1 MGALSFLAPMYLLG
15 ALAIAVPLLLH
26 LYRRRTEEVIEFP
39 SVAWLQTVPVETHQ
53 RRRLRDWLLLML
65 RVAALLLLAAAFARP
80 YLASGEAAISR
91 PLTVLAVDV
100 SASMAAPGVWSRARQ
115 AAMSALDAVADGEL
129 VALVRFDNT
138 AAVAVAPSSDREVV
152 RRAVSAMQP
161 GEGATALHAALRQA
175 TELVGARDG
184 RVVLVSDVQQSGWD
198 RSLAGVVPESIPVDV
213 RVVEGARSN
222 LALTDV
228 SPVPALPA
236 STDSAGLP
244 AVAVAIRNFGVAQ
257 QQTTVTV
264 QPAGEARA
272 VTQDVTVAPQSAVS
286 VRVPLV
292 SLPEEAVVSITDPD
306 GIPADNRL
314 AWSSTRTDVA
324 QVTVLVANPGGSDGL
339 YVERALEAVASR
351 RRLQVS
357 VIDGLSYSSSAS
369 QGDDSSHLLMV
380 LGSRTL
386 TRNGRTRLKQHIE
399 AGRPVL
405 VTLGPQVDRET
416 MREWLGRPL
425 ALHPD
430 DGQWP
435 GLGRPLVIDD
445 VRHPV
450 FLGAQRPDAML
461 GDIPIRRSARVTAL
475 DGWRVL
481 ARVSD
486 GTPVLLESDAP
497 GGRVLL
503 WTSDVDQQWNGFPL
517 SPAFVPFLADAVA
530 YLLGQAPGGRDSRA
544 VMNEGH
550 PWPLSAEALLADIPR
565 GPRPQAPPPEV
576 SARRL
581 ESEQRWWQAGLALML
596 TALLIEGWIGRRAR

>member
-100 SASMAAPGVWSRARQ
+100 SASMAAPGVWSRAQQ

-138 AAVAVAPSSDREVV
+138 AAVAVAPTSDREAV

-184 RVVLVSDVQQSGWD
+184 RVVLVSDVQQSGWE

-213 RVVEGARSN
+213 RVVEGARGN

-236 STDSAGLP
+236 STGSAGSP
-244 AVAVAIRNFGVAQ
+244 AVTVAIRNFGVAQ

-357 VIDGLSYSSSAS
+357 VVDGLSYSSSAS

-399 AGRPVL
+399 AGHPVL
-405 VTLGPQVDRET
+405 MTLGPQVDRET

-425 ALHPD
+425 VLHPD

-435 GLGRPLVIDD
+435 ALGRPLVIDD

-450 FLGAQRPDAML
+450 FLGAQRTDAVL
-461 GDIPIRRSARVTAL
+461 GDIPIRHSARVTAL

-544 VMNEGH
+544 VMNEGN
-550 PWPLSAEALLADIPR
+550 PWPLSAEALLAGIPR

>member
-1 MGALSFLAPMYLLG
+1 
-15 ALAIAVPLLLH
+15 
-26 LYRRRTEEVIEFP
+26 
-39 SVAWLQTVPVETHQ
+39 
-53 RRRLRDWLLLML
+53 
-65 RVAALLLLAAAFARP
+65 
-80 YLASGEAAISR
+80 
-91 PLTVLAVDV
+91 
-100 SASMAAPGVWSRARQ
+100 
-115 AAMSALDAVADGEL
+115 
-129 VALVRFDNT
+129 
-138 AAVAVAPSSDREVV
+138 
-152 RRAVSAMQP
+152 
-161 GEGATALHAALRQA
+161 
-175 TELVGARDG
+175 
-184 RVVLVSDVQQSGWD
+184 
-198 RSLAGVVPESIPVDV
+198 
-213 RVVEGARSN
+213 
-222 LALTDV
+222 
-228 SPVPALPA
+228 
-236 STDSAGLP
+236 
-244 AVAVAIRNFGVAQ
+244 
-257 QQTTVTV
+257 
-264 QPAGEARA
+264 
-272 VTQDVTVAPQSAVS
+272 
-286 VRVPLV
+286 
-292 SLPEEAVVSITDPD
+292 
-306 GIPADNRL
+306 
-314 AWSSTRTDVA
+314 VA

-357 VIDGLSYSSSAS
+357 VIDGLSYSSLAS

-399 AGRPVL
+399 ASRPVL

-517 SPAFVPFLADAVA
+517 LPAFVSFLADAVA

-544 VMNEGH
+544 VMNEGN